1 MRTLWGALLLAAV
14 MVPALGGCARG
25 GARLQPQTPAAP
37 APPAGIA
44 AINTDATAI
53 MGQAAAGSW
62 GAVSAEISAIA
73 SAWSVLQPQ
82 LQARG
87 PRAGLLTSIGASIA
101 ALRHQSNLLA
111 VRGTAMAANQLTSFV
126 PDMVTLYR
134 SAVPPQLYEMV
145 YLTRAVQFDA
155 DGGHSRAVWQDA
167 RALST
172 QYDYIRPSAQGA
184 DPTAQAQLDSQLSD
198 LNTAVGAAS
207 TPAVPAVAGF
217 ATPASSAAADVS
229 VPSSASPAS
238 TTTPTSRAARGRPS
252 ASRSTPANSGTPSL
266 PTTRRRTGTAL
277 GSGPASPPH
286 TSGPVQSAA
295 EALLPTLT
303 ALEQA
308 YVQHG

>member
-1 MRTLWGALLLAAV
+1 MRIRWGALLLAVAV
-14 MVPALGGCARG
+14 VPALGGCARG
-25 GARLQPQTPAAP
+25 GSRLQPQAPAAP
-37 APPAGIA
+37 TPPAGIA

-62 GAVSAEISAIA
+62 SAVSAEISAIT
-73 SAWSVLQPQ
+73 SAWNGLQPQ

-87 PRAGLLTSIGASIA
+87 ARAGLLTSIGASIS

-111 VRGTAMAANQLTSFV
+111 IRGTAMAANQLTSFV

-134 SAVPPQLYEMV
+134 SAVPPQLYEML

-172 QYDYIRPSAQGA
+172 QYDYIRPSAQGV

-198 LNTAVGAAS
+198 LNTAVAAAS
-207 TPAVPAVAGF
+207 TPAIPAMAGF
-217 ATPASSAAADVS
+217 SMPSSSSSANTSASSSTASPSSSVDSGRRTASDSTPAS
-229 VPSSASPAS
+229 
-238 TTTPTSRAARGRPS
+238 
-252 ASRSTPANSGTPSL
+252 NGTPSL
-266 PTTRRRTGTAL
+266 PAARRRTGTTL
-277 GSGPASPPH
+277 GSGPAAAPH

-308 YVQHG
+308 YLQKG